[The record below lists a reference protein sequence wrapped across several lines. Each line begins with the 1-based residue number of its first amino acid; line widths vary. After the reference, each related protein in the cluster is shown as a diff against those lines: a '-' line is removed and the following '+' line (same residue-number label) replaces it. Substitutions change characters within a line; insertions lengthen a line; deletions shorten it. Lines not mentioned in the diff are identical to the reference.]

1 MAGDKQERAESENRS
16 AEKLPTVDPQRDSVA
31 HPGRRLSGA
40 AVMIGVL
47 VAAAGAVAITIL
59 VVNSNRQEA
68 NQEPIVRKDPAAQQ
82 SPANAATNITD
93 PAPSRAGDRLAQL
106 RGQVDRARAREELAR
121 ADAEQTFRSIFE
133 KVKQD
138 RAALQARLLA
148 SLSGILETRSEARGM
163 VVTLADVLFDTD
175 KASLTPDARE
185 RLSKLAGILMAYP
198 DPFQLEIEGHTD
210 STGSQDYNQQLSEE
224 RAQSVRDYLVQAGL
238 AADKIV
244 AVRGFGKTKPIAS
257 NDTPEGRQVNRRVEI
272 VVSDAK

>member
-1 MAGDKQERAESENRS
+1 
-16 AEKLPTVDPQRDSVA
+16 
-31 HPGRRLSGA
+31 
-40 AVMIGVL
+40 MIGVL